1 MEPILNKKQSNFP
14 NSINQNSTQL
24 TTKEAGNQNKE
35 MFVCLDDNELEKV
48 TGSGSGLKYYAG
60 LVYLTDADGA
70 LTHSTLIP
78 QTD

>member
-35 MFVCLDDNELEKV
+35 MFVCLDDNELEKI
-48 TGSGSGLKYYAG
+48 TGGGYSLSGYGGA
-60 LVYLTDADGA
+60 VYLIEA
-70 LTHSTLIP
+70 SS
-78 QTD
+78 